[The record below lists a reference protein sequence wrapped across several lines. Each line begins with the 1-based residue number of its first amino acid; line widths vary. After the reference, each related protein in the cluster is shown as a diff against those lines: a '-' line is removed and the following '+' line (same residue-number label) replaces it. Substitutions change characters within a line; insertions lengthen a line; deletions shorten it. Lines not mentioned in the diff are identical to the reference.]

1 MVKVLRVCNYIT
13 ENYIELTNNGTPHLK
28 VFKYE
33 EVSAAKPATLKN
45 VYNDSMQPI
54 FARVLESICVGSQ
67 QRVCFEQLLSITKT
81 ACFNIITP
89 PSFYTVATTEML
101 ERSHGYG
108 GSLTL
113 QETNVHHKKMNKPLL
128 KKFRENNYFRR
139 FKTITLLAK

>member
-1 MVKVLRVCNYIT
+1 MVKVLRVCHIT

-81 ACFNIITP
+81 CVQQRELLNYIYLYSMFQYYNATFFLYGSYHRNAGKVTWLWWFINTP
-89 PSFYTVATTEML
+89 
-101 ERSHGYG
+101 RD
-108 GSLTL
+108 
-113 QETNVHHKKMNKPLL
+113 
-128 KKFRENNYFRR
+128 
-139 FKTITLLAK
+139 